1 MIGQFIKKQFLI
13 MIRNKQELLLL
24 LVMPFTLISIL
35 GFALTSVMDSKKM
48 DILAKVA
55 IVEHGNEQEDFEKFA
70 NDVKNVQMPDEEKEF
85 LLKQVE
91 KMMPISIL
99 KQEILGSKELE
110 PYIQMAEFQP
120 SELEEIRE
128 NDKYTVI
135 VEVPEHFSYTL
146 LNHLIFGEKTK
157 PKLSIYVNEGKEI
170 TAQFVQEL
178 ITEFQEQYSLI
189 SKLDQAG
196 LNESLELPVAKVK
209 GEMETVTKREPIN
222 SFTYYTVGISVMFVL
237 YLASYI
243 SSHALQEKQSN
254 AFHRLLLANVP
265 KNLYMA
271 AIFITS
277 LIIAFFQLSLLY
289 ALAAVFYSVKWPDL
303 VSFIIVTLALCVAVG
318 GIGTFLTS
326 LSYRI
331 NSDNVSIFFSS
342 GVVSILAFLGGS
354 YFPVSQMSE
363 FMHKLGDMTPNGA
376 GMTAY
381 LKILQGYDLSQ
392 FIWPVIYLCLFGF
405 VMFVLSLLVFPKR
418 GEMA

>member
-1 MIGQFIKKQFLI
+1 
-13 MIRNKQELLLL
+13 
-24 LVMPFTLISIL
+24 
-35 GFALTSVMDSKKM
+35 M
-48 DILAKVA
+48 DIQAKVA
-55 IVEHGNEQEDFEKFA
+55 IVEHGNEQKDFEKFA

-196 LNESLELPVAKVK
+196 LNESLELPVVKVK

-277 LIIAFFQLSLLY
+277 LIIAFF
-289 ALAAVFYSVKWPDL
+289 
-303 VSFIIVTLALCVAVG
+303 
-318 GIGTFLTS
+318 
-326 LSYRI
+326 
-331 NSDNVSIFFSS
+331 SS
-342 GVVSILAFLGGS
+342 PCYML
-354 YFPVSQMSE
+354 
-363 FMHKLGDMTPNGA
+363 
-376 GMTAY
+376 
-381 LKILQGYDLSQ
+381 
-392 FIWPVIYLCLFGF
+392 
-405 VMFVLSLLVFPKR
+405 
-418 GEMA
+418 